1 MDYKERMLDEL
12 NELTAKITRLY
23 DYIELTNNNTDL
35 EKQQFE
41 AMCQYRKILA
51 LRILELMKK
60 WEVKLNK
67 IGGE

>member
-23 DYIELTNNNTDL
+23 DYIELTNNDTNL
-35 EKQQFE
+35 EKQKFE